1 VSAGGFA
8 TVADRRYNIQH
19 VQRPAAFLHRKFFE
33 RFDALEFFPHFIR
46 WNDDGLLAGRDV
58 PAK

>member
-19 VQRPAAFLHRKFFE
+19 VQRSAAFLHRKFFE
-33 RFDALEFFPHFIR
+33 RFEFFPHFICGMMMVF
-46 WNDDGLLAGRDV
+46 WQGATSLQN
-58 PAK
+58 K